1 MPRRKSTPSKRPLD
15 APPSQPS
22 ASKRSKRCKQPR
34 PPSLHQHREPLPLSR
49 ATTGDAE
56 DALRLQ
62 LPVHSRLLP
71 SLAAVCNDEHALQ
84 LQIDLTLSETAQLQ
98 LHLHGQSPSAA
109 HAPVA
114 LAELFPHTCEAFRP
128 HVATL
133 AERGLLSLHINAHR
147 TSECDDWS
155 FTLAVRVAWRE
166 YMTLCSSRGLLPG
179 SAAPRAAPMRAMHHM
194 MIWLLKQTHDAER
207 GLSEVEKSCS
217 FRYWSE
223 IELLCARCVGDSSA
237 MCEQFQGRTF
247 AMPEIYARIDA
258 ARQLRR
264 DISEYEAAEAASTD
278 LLPTL
283 RPYQKAAVA
292 WMLSREKTTS
302 QQGCTLLLGVTF
314 KEETARDVQAY
325 DPFCAVFHTVGRPQV
340 HQEQLRPI
348 GMDLASVRGGI
359 LADEMGL
366 GKTVEVIALVLSRRK
381 PLSRPQLLSMHSCVE
396 TDEDTDVTDDT
407 VACICGSSENH
418 PMGFVQCE
426 FCGTWHHQLCTG
438 YMVHASGEGS
448 ESSSATS
455 LDGIWDFES
464 SDSAESGATSTW
476 SSGGFMCYHCQSQER
491 PSFATRTTLIVSP
504 EPIHAQWEHEFSR
517 HVREGALS
525 VMRYPGVRALRTRL
539 EGTGPSAE
547 WQVLASPGLVLA
559 RYDVVLTTYE
569 ALGADLRHVPT
580 TEGEDRRSSTR
591 SQRKRYAF
599 VGSPLVALRFWRVCM
614 DEAQV
619 GVENTRLQAA
629 LTLARLSADNRW
641 VVTGTPFSSRVSE
654 LFGYLRFLRISPYA
668 SMQVETSQNLQLLQ
682 AENDEQEGADLCF
695 FRESIERNFAEGA
708 IDRVLD
714 LLLWSGQDSQPA
726 ACGGGILW
734 RTGKKHVLDQLNLP
748 PQNSEVVWCQF
759 AAVERH
765 FYDQQEKRIISLVQ
779 QRQRRQ
785 SEQTSDV
792 IAREDRL
799 WQDLLI
805 LRQLCCHPQ
814 VGGARQA
821 WGSGGNSTG
830 GAVMTMD
837 AFLQELLNK
846 ATRECEDAQ
855 RQLIGAQNGLAGLLV
870 LDDDISGAALK
881 YMAQMSLIRKNW
893 SHFRADLLP
902 RLHILQNLQKCVQ
915 QLYTLP
921 DGDVGAES
929 TDVNANPKRECLLP
943 ELPALEERI
952 SSTGLLPGSAD
963 LRNEDLLAIKR
974 ECSLL
979 GDSARQIRQFYLL
992 QVDMK
997 HTQAL
1002 DNFRQVF
1009 KEIDEGQHSPSRA
1022 KSEMLCTSGD
1032 WWSDAL
1038 AIIENSGRE
1047 GDQQLVARVQARL
1060 FGFGTRWGTTFCS
1073 QLVSTR
1079 SLRLLLV
1086 RELEALAKR
1095 RRVLLERLAALS
1107 DGPPSDADIELS
1119 GNCAKCRDGGT
1130 GPMCVHC
1137 QLYKEL
1143 GAYRQHFLG
1152 IDKTSPGK
1160 THIMHL
1166 LNGDDGSME
1175 GDDNTAAT
1183 RSSGG
1188 GSSVSLFVEV
1198 FKEISG
1204 CARNA
1209 LRSQPAGKGRA
1220 NNIQTEMQSETE
1232 FWTKLQREWLAAKK
1246 LFQAQHQRL
1255 GALDELVMACS
1266 QLRLRQPGEPAARTK
1281 AERLYKLERV
1291 EVPVR
1296 EAELEAE
1303 RTAADLDLRS
1313 KMAQLRYFLQ
1323 LQGEADAR
1331 HVEYSQ
1337 QNGTSPSARPL
1348 CAVCLQEFTQRRAV
1362 LPCAH
1367 AFCTTCISSLTG
1379 GPQHPRKTVRCPT
1392 CRRISRADSVTVVV
1406 EAEESTADSTSTL
1419 SERQNETVSGIPHQP
1434 TPPGGSLGSKLD
1446 ALLAR
1451 VDMLRQEN
1459 PGVKCLLFSQW
1470 SRMLELTV
1478 RSLPRLG
1485 VRCFMYDTKRQLP
1498 KLLTQFQACP
1508 AACVLALPFKVGANG
1523 LNIVEATEVLLIE
1536 PLLSTSIEAQAVNR
1550 VHRLGQTRRTRVH
1563 RFIVR
1568 GSVEERIY
1576 RLGHKQKTGNS
1587 GAELSVGEEK
1597 EEDDDGLQRLGV
1609 APGRKEQEKLTMQ
1622 DLQNLLHGNS
1632 NSGEQH
1638 AQAVAAFWDES
1649 VVLNGKTVSRRAAC
1663 AFLERRHAT
1672 RVREENQTQFTED
1685 QEPHTTL
1692 FDKAIA
1698 LLVAEELLT
1707 LSYPLNENDVE
1718 VVERV
1723 DPQILQ
1729 HHHDRI
1735 NEEMRVWKAAHGDM

>member
-179 SAAPRAAPMRAMHHM
+179 SAAPRATPMRAMHHV

-963 LRNEDLLAIKR
+963 LRNEDLLAIK
-974 ECSLL
+974 
-979 GDSARQIRQFYLL
+979 
-992 QVDMK
+992 
-997 HTQAL
+997 
-1002 DNFRQVF
+1002 
-1009 KEIDEGQHSPSRA
+1009 P
-1022 KSEMLCTSGD
+1022 
-1032 WWSDAL
+1032 
-1038 AIIENSGRE
+1038 
-1047 GDQQLVARVQARL
+1047 
-1060 FGFGTRWGTTFCS
+1060 
-1073 QLVSTR
+1073 
-1079 SLRLLLV
+1079 
-1086 RELEALAKR
+1086 
-1095 RRVLLERLAALS
+1095 LS

-1323 LQGEADAR
+1323 LQ
-1331 HVEYSQ
+1331 
-1337 QNGTSPSARPL
+1337 
-1348 CAVCLQEFTQRRAV
+1348 
-1362 LPCAH
+1362 
-1367 AFCTTCISSLTG
+1367 
-1379 GPQHPRKTVRCPT
+1379 
-1392 CRRISRADSVTVVV
+1392 
-1406 EAEESTADSTSTL
+1406 AEESTADSTSTL